1 MAGAAARS
9 AYNARMRPVAFAAAV
24 FCLLSALLAEGQT
37 NRFVE
42 DVLDTSKSSWIDSAR
57 YIRDAET
64 GAGYLVLGIK
74 GEKATYV
81 DVPSGVWENFKKAE
95 SLGQF
100 FTKEIKG
107 KYEREEGEPL
117 WTRHASVAVDPVDAR
132 VECAF
137 NEDCEPLVLK
147 TIAAA
152 RESIFV
158 AAYAFT
164 RTHIA
169 EALVAAHARGADVRV
184 KVDVRQAEYPAAA
197 AQLAYLERNGIPVT
211 RISLQGEY
219 SAMHNKFLVVD
230 RRFVVAGSYNFTTT
244 ASVSNWENVMGVDSP
259 EIAARYIRAWD
270 EIASE

>member
-1 MAGAAARS
+1 
-9 AYNARMRPVAFAAAV
+9 MRPVAFAAAAL
-24 FCLLSALLAEGQT
+24 CLLLVRFAEGQT

-42 DVLDTSKSSWIDSAR
+42 DVVDTSKSSWIDSAR
-57 YIRDAET
+57 YIRDTAT

-74 GEKATYV
+74 GEKATYA
-81 DVPSGVWENFKKAE
+81 DVPAAVWQDFKQAE
-95 SLGQF
+95 SLGNF
-100 FTKEIKG
+100 FTREIKG

-117 WTRHASVAVDPVDAR
+117 WTRHASAAAEPAGAR
-132 VECAF
+132 VECSF
-137 NEDCEPLVLK
+137 NEDCEPLILK
-147 TIAAA
+147 TVASA

-184 KVDVRQAEYPAAA
+184 KVDARQAEYPAAA
-197 AQLAYLERNGIPVT
+197 AQLAYLERSGIPVA
-211 RISLQGEY
+211 RIAVQGEY
-219 SAMHNKFLVVD
+219 SAMHNKFMVID

-259 EIAARYIRAWD
+259 EIAARYVRAWE
-270 EIASE
+270 EIVSE

>member
-1 MAGAAARS
+1 
-9 AYNARMRPVAFAAAV
+9 MRAVALAV
-24 FCLLSALLAEGQT
+24 AVLCLLSVRFAEGQT

-42 DVLDTSKSSWIDSAR
+42 DVLDTSKSSWIESAR

-81 DVPSGVWENFKKAE
+81 DVPVGVWQDFKQAD

-100 FTKEIKG
+100 FTREIKG

-117 WTRHASVAVDPVDAR
+117 WTRHASVAMEPADAR

-147 TIAAA
+147 TVAAA

-184 KVDVRQAEYPAAA
+184 KVDVRQSENSTAA

-211 RISLQGEY
+211 RIALQGEY
-219 SAMHNKFLVVD
+219 SAMHNKFMVID

-244 ASVSNWENVMGVDSP
+244 ASVSNWENLMGVDSP
-259 EIAARYIRAWD
+259 EIAARYIRAWE
-270 EIASE
+270 EIVSE

>member
-1 MAGAAARS
+1 
-9 AYNARMRPVAFAAAV
+9 MRPVLLAV
-24 FCLLSALLAEGQT
+24 AMICLSSACLAEGQT
-37 NRFVE
+37 DARFV
-42 DVLDTSKSSWIDSAR
+42 DDAFDTSKSSWIDSAR
-57 YIRDAET
+57 YIHDTET

-81 DVPSGVWENFKKAE
+81 DVPAGVWEGFKQAE

-117 WTRHASVAVDPVDAR
+117 WTRHASAAVEPAAAR

-137 NEDCEPLVLK
+137 NEDCEPLILK
-147 TIAAA
+147 MVAAA
-152 RESIFV
+152 RESVYV

-169 EALVAAHARGADVRV
+169 EALVAAQARGADVRV

-197 AQLAYLERNGIPVT
+197 AQLAYLERNGIPVA
-211 RISLQGEY
+211 RITLQGEY
-219 SAMHNKFLVVD
+219 SAMHNKFMVID

-259 EIAARYIRAWD
+259 EIAERYIRAWE
-270 EIASE
+270 EIVSE